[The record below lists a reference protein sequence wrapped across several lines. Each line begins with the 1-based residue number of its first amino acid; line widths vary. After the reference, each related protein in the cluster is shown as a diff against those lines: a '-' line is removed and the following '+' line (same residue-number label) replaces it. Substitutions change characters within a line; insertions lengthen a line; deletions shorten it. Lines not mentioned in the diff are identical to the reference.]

1 MGHFDAVLQG
11 FHLDTPLL
19 QQQNTEKPYGTKNN
33 CVEFCTSQPDSS
45 PQLTATRESLQQ
57 RPSTAKNKHSLKNRV
72 LRSKAGYCECPLYS
86 KPPEG
91 WAKHLSHP
99 SDSTPGHT
107 SSLTPCKE
115 HACLHLGN
123 KQAREFVACSHFSC
137 CTQLIQGPQTFLA
150 RISCLSSSQ
159 FLFIKKAKNP
169 GQ

>member
-1 MGHFDAVLQG
+1 MSWHCHSNSDNNSNNIGETGGHLGHFDAVLQG

-19 QQQNTEKPYGTKNN
+19 QQQNTRNHMGLRITVQNSAHLN
-33 CVEFCTSQPDSS
+33 QIVA

-115 HACLHLGN
+115 
-123 KQAREFVACSHFSC
+123 QAREPVACSHSP
-137 CTQLIQGPQTFLA
+137 QLQQGPQ
-150 RISCLSSSQ
+150 
-159 FLFIKKAKNP
+159 
-169 GQ
+169 

>member
-1 MGHFDAVLQG
+1 MSWHCHSNSDNNTNNIGETGGHLGHFDAVLQG

-115 HACLHLGN
+115 
-123 KQAREFVACSHFSC
+123 QAREPVACSHS
-137 CTQLIQGPQTFLA
+137 P
-150 RISCLSSSQ
+150 
-159 FLFIKKAKNP
+159 
-169 GQ
+169 